1 MLETLS
7 LWLHSTMTGKV
18 LLTAL
23 ISMLPVVEL
32 RGGLPAGVALGLPI
46 TLSFAASLLGNMLP
60 VPFVILFAR
69 PVFQWVRAHIP
80 ALGSFVTKLET
91 RAYAKS
97 KNVKKYETWGLLI
110 FVAIPLP
117 GTGAWTGALIASVLN
132 MRLKRAVPVIFL
144 GVIIAGSIMTVLTY
158 GVSVLL

>member
-46 TLSFAASLLGNMLP
+46 PLSFAASLLGNMLP

-110 FVAIPLP
+110 FVEIPIP
-117 GTGAWTGALIASVLN
+117 GNGAWTGALIASVLN
-132 MRLKRAVPVIFL
+132 RRWKRAGPVIFL